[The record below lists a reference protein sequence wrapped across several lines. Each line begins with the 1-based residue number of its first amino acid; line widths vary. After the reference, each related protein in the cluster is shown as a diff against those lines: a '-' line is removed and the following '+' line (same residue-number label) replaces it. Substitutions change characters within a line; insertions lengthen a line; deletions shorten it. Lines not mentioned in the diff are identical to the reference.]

1 MSSTAF
7 RIVVV
12 YSTHLKFSWIKLPP
26 VAYAV
31 HQLYYDH
38 LVWLSAEV
46 VSLQA
51 PWCQIFSR
59 QYGNLLPCH
68 DYYRIPKQKLTDAL
82 VSTLMNSFVG
92 NPNLA
97 PFKIIL
103 WLVHKIHL
111 RIKHVPNILHFLLW
125 FISKNFQWFFLSL
138 LAGSGIWWRISHSP
152 SFSNID
158 FFWRYV
164 S

>member
-1 MSSTAF
+1 MSF
-7 RIVVV
+7 MIVVV
-12 YSTHLKFSWIKLPP
+12 YSTHLKFSWIKLPL

-31 HQLYYDH
+31 RQLYYDH
-38 LVWLSAEV
+38 LVWLSGEV

-51 PWCQIFSR
+51 PWCQIFQDSMVIFYHAMTIIQFQNR
-59 QYGNLLPCH
+59 S
-68 DYYRIPKQKLTDAL
+68 ITDAL

-92 NPNLA
+92 NPNFS

-103 WLVHKIHL
+103 WLVHKIPL
-111 RIKHVPNILHFLLW
+111 RIKHVPNTLHFLLW
-125 FISKNFQWFFLSL
+125 FISKNFHWFFLSL

-152 SFSNID
+152 SFS
-158 FFWRYV
+158 